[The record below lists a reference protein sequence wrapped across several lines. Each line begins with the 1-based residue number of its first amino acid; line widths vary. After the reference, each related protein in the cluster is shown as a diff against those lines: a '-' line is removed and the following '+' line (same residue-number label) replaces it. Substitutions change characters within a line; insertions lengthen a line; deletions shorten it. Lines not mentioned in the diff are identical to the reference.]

1 MITESFDVCQTSSI
15 TALLMINYEQYPFT
29 ISVLKPYSYNY
40 VSMLLME
47 PQCPTICSFHLHVE
61 KSSYKFSILHPQ
73 IYLFC
78 PNDSCIICEDFIV
91 LSDDLIGLSTAPQS
105 LVRLDSSTTATIG
118 PQVSIFN
125 CNNLLLF
132 YRNILNT

>member
-61 KSSYKFSILHPQ
+61 KSSYKLQHTYVCNVCVCLRCLYVRKCNMQLLHALEGVVKTLRERMRILWGT
-73 IYLFC
+73 
-78 PNDSCIICEDFIV
+78 CIDYTV
-91 LSDDLIGLSTAPQS
+91 
-105 LVRLDSSTTATIG
+105 
-118 PQVSIFN
+118 
-125 CNNLLLF
+125 
-132 YRNILNT
+132 